1 MREQTFQRLL
11 KPHSCGA
18 SWRDKKL
25 PAGGTQP
32 KVVERVFDKTKP
44 ADVLQAV
51 HTSAIW
57 CLFEQLMPSVFFF
70 FLYFL
75 PILCYNAYDKNT

>member
-32 KVVERVFDKTKP
+32 KVLTGLPSEPPEGYP
-44 ADVLQAV
+44 AEIFNRASDRTPPDLQAICHHLQKIYV
-51 HTSAIW
+51 CKRCVKGCAT
-57 CLFEQLMPSVFFF
+57 
-70 FLYFL
+70 
-75 PILCYNAYDKNT
+75 

>member
-32 KVVERVFDKTKP
+32 KSSIGLQLEPLRP
-44 ADVLQAV
+44 LQATFPEWLGKPLQKIYV
-51 HTSAIW
+51 CKRCVKGCAT
-57 CLFEQLMPSVFFF
+57 
-70 FLYFL
+70 
-75 PILCYNAYDKNT
+75 

>member
-32 KVVERVFDKTKP
+32 KVPTGLPSEPLRPFLILYMNSLTLAIAAAHNFPGFWKYCLQEK
-44 ADVLQAV
+44 AVLG
-51 HTSAIW
+51 W
-57 CLFEQLMPSVFFF
+57 
-70 FLYFL
+70 
-75 PILCYNAYDKNT
+75 KNFS

>member
-32 KVVERVFDKTKP
+32 KVLTGLPSEPPEGYPAEIFNRAFNKSYQGQCSHPPRHSLRVKK
-44 ADVLQAV
+44 V
-51 HTSAIW
+51 
-57 CLFEQLMPSVFFF
+57 
-70 FLYFL
+70 FLYKL
-75 PILCYNAYDKNT
+75 PVPW